1 MNSEN
6 IDGANVIRIS
16 DKDFT
21 RLTEYLKERFGINL
35 TKKRV
40 LIEGR
45 LNQHL
50 IRNGY
55 DNYTPYLDAV
65 FSDPTGAEL
74 SNILNYL
81 TTNYSFFMREWDHFE
96 FYQNRILP
104 ELKAQLK
111 DRDLRLWSAGC
122 STGEEAYTLSM
133 VTQEFF
139 GAEAPQW
146 DKKILATDISQKVL
160 NFASAGIYGAEAV
173 EALPKTWKLAHFTK
187 LADGRYQA
195 KDSLRQEVVFRPFNL
210 MEKAL
215 PFKKPFHV
223 IFCRNVMIYFDAKTK
238 TELVNRFYNAL
249 APGGYLLV
257 GQSESLDRSAVKFS
271 YVMPSIYQ
279 KDGKG

>member
-16 DKDFT
+16 DKDFS

-55 DNYTPYLDAV
+55 DNYTAYLDAV

-104 ELKAQLK
+104 ELKAQLN

-139 GAEAPQW
+139 GAEGSQW

-160 NFASAGIYGAEAV
+160 NFASAGIYGAEAM

-195 KDSLRQEVVFRPFNL
+195 KDSLRQEVVFRSFNL

-249 APGGYLLV
+249 APGGYLIV